1 MMVDDG
7 RRSSSTSDRL
17 SSPEAP
23 ISDSREED
31 EAEDEDDE
39 VRACL
44 FDLRGHVSVLSELS

>member
-1 MMVDDG
+1 MMVDDR

-31 EAEDEDDE
+31 EDEDE
-39 VRACL
+39 VRACST
-44 FDLRGHVSVLSELS
+44 FEVTSR